1 MKLQNAIN
9 KLEKA
14 GFEVETKME
23 NRSYIARQNGKST
36 ITISADSQEDVY
48 YVAYV
53 AESQIDE
60 TADYEDIALT
70 HTIIKNLTQAIKFA

>member
-1 MKLQNAIN
+1 MKLQTAIN
-9 KLEKA
+9 KLEKS

-36 ITISADSQEDVY
+36 ITISADRQEDIY

-53 AESQIDE
+53 EETDE

-70 HTIIKNLTQAIKFA
+70 HTIVKNLTQAIKFA